1 MSFTSE
7 LKKEIIGRGVG
18 KTRVCQKAAI
28 SAFVRTSGFVGKKDG
43 KPSFFIVS
51 ETENVAEFFMSAF
64 SENFNTEL
72 SVTNATMDRMSGR
85 DKLLL
90 QCPPQY
96 AECVLK
102 ELKLLQDDGKLT
114 EGLDDVFSWS
124 EQECIA
130 YAKGAFLGSGSCTVP
145 GEGSKSGYH
154 LEFVFLDGATARDFC
169 DLLSG
174 LELFAR
180 LRERKDTFIVYMKS
194 KETISDF
201 LSVIGANKTLK
212 KFSVL
217 VDERDKANQS
227 NRAQNCMAGN
237 ADKSAIASVKQV
249 VAFEKLRQW
258 AGFTD
263 LSEELQAAAIA
274 RLEHTDKTLQELA
287 DYLKVSKSCLN
298 HRMRKLMQ
306 LAETCEINKE
316 TEEL

>member
-212 KFSVL
+212 KFSAL

-258 AGFTD
+258 SGFTD

-298 HRMRKLMQ
+298 HRMRKLME
-306 LAETCEINKE
+306 LSAVCENK
-316 TEEL
+316 